1 MSDYIITFDRD
12 RIDIDL
18 VHRYLSRESYWA
30 ANIPREIVEASIRN
44 SLCVSAFSGDAQVGF
59 ARVVTDYATFGYL
72 ADVFVVE
79 AHRGRGISKRLV
91 EAAITHPSLA
101 NLRRWLLVTRDAH
114 GLYEQYGFRSLAHPE
129 RHMEIARAN
138 AYGEGNRAQGS

>member
-1 MSDYIITFDRD
+1 MSDYFITFDRD
-12 RIDIDL
+12 RIDLDV

-30 ANIPREIVEASIRN
+30 ANIPREIVEVSIRN
-44 SLCVSAFSGDAQVGF
+44 SLCVSAFWGDAQVGF

-79 AHRGRGISKRLV
+79 AHRGRGISKRIV
-91 EAAITHPSLA
+91 EAVITHPSLA
-101 NLRRWLLVTRDAH
+101 NLRRWMLVTRDAH

-138 AYGEGNRAQGS
+138 AYGGEKPAQGS

>member
-1 MSDYIITFDRD
+1 MSDYFITFDRD

-30 ANIPREIVEASIRN
+30 ANIPRELVEASIRN
-44 SLCVSAFSGDAQVGF
+44 SLCISAFSGDEQVGF

-79 AHRGRGISKRLV
+79 GHRGRGISKRIV
-91 EAAITHPSLA
+91 EAAVTHPSLT
-101 NLRRWLLVTRDAH
+101 NLRRWMLVTRDAH
-114 GLYEQYGFRSLAHPE
+114 GLYEQYGFRRLAHPE
-129 RHMEIARAN
+129 RYMEIARVN
-138 AYGEGNRAQGS
+138 TYGGGKPAQES